1 MLSNRC
7 CNILLMLLK
16 SKSSLKLKD
25 IGNEFGISERATRYD
40 LDSID
45 DFLLKYNFE
54 VLTRKTNVGVGYN
67 VLGEN
72 RKKLFTAIL
81 TEREGTV
88 YDTPASRL
96 MAILVNLILAKSHIT
111 IDGEADRLMVSRSTV
126 FKDFEKLRTL
136 FNKDGD
142 SLFSSVSGYL
152 LQGEEIY
159 LRLLAS
165 KVVLSVIEARD
176 IVEIIVYSNDEDSL
190 LAGSKL
196 YKLFKEVPE
205 EGLRQ
210 SLAEIVKFKK
220 GNLRDNTFAFC
231 AVALCVAY
239 ARQDREVDGDI
250 DYSKYTFTKEEVH
263 EIASPLFGDDKNSHM
278 FVCELLDYIEELEA
292 SGDYRQTFPEIQLY
306 AYNLINK
313 VSRLYGIDLLS
324 ARLTTVV
331 AEELIDLIF
340 DDLRGKDKLAP
351 SLDMDVDIMLYEVL
365 KVELSIYHNILKRNI
380 NDNDIA
386 RFFRIFYSEYL
397 TFGFSAKRKKV
408 IVLCPFDRVYSGLVA
423 EKIKSTF
430 DVDVIESWG
439 LKALETDIQKYGCDL
454 IVSTLQ
460 IAVGEITSMKIGT
473 NFGDAGLARLKE
485 HLPTRV
491 MSSNVLKVIKGI
503 LANNEIEEDKAK
515 AILKDISAELNI
527 SLEEVVSVNIDGKIM
542 AVSICEAEDYI
553 DALAKAG
560 ELMVDNGIVEPEY
573 VAEMTKELTE
583 SKTHMVV
590 MDSVVL
596 AHSRKE
602 EYVKKTGGVLV
613 KLKNKV
619 PFIDDDDEKCDLVFA
634 MASKGVDSHF
644 QMLAGISDI
653 ISDEEKIKLIK
664 ESSDEMEIYSLFL
677 N

>member
-1 MLSNRC
+1 
-7 CNILLMLLK
+7 MLLK

-25 IGNEFGISERATRYD
+25 IGKEFGISERATRYD

-45 DFLLKYNFE
+45 DFLLKYDFN
-54 VLTRKTNVGVGYN
+54 VLSRKTNVGVGYS
-67 VLGEN
+67 VLGED

-96 MAILVNLILAKSHIT
+96 MAILVNLILAQSHIT

-136 FNKDGD
+136 FNKESD

-152 LQGEEIY
+152 LCGDELA

-176 IVEIIVYSNDEDSL
+176 IVEIITYASGEDSL

-196 YKLFKEVPE
+196 YKLFESVPE
-205 EGLRQ
+205 SGLQQ
-210 SLAEIVKFKK
+210 SLSNIVKFKK

-231 AVALCVAY
+231 AVALCVGY
-239 ARQDREVDGDI
+239 SRGDREVFGDV
-250 DYSKYTFTKEEVH
+250 DYADYTFTKEEVE
-263 EIASPLFGDDKNSHM
+263 EIATPIFGDEKSGHM
-278 FVCELLDYIEELEA
+278 FVCKLLDYIEELEA
-292 SGDYRQTFPEIQLY
+292 SGDVRQTFPEIQLY

-313 VSRLYGIDLLS
+313 ISRLYGLDLLS

-351 SLDMDVDIMLYEVL
+351 TLDMDVDIGLYEVI
-365 KVELSIYHNILKRNI
+365 KAELSIYENILKRKI

-386 RFFRIFYSEYL
+386 RFFRIFYSEHQ
-397 TFGFSAKRKKV
+397 TFGIVPHRKKV
-408 IVLCPFDRVYSGLVA
+408 IVLCPFDKTYSRLVA
-423 EKIKSTF
+423 EKIKSMF
-430 DVDVIESWG
+430 DVDIFESWG
-439 LKALETDIQKYGCDL
+439 LKALETDIKKHGCDL

-460 IAVGEITSMKIGT
+460 IGVEDIASVKIGT
-473 NFGDAGLARLKE
+473 DFGDHELARIKE
-485 HLPTRV
+485 YLPTRV
-491 MSSNVLKVIKGI
+491 MSSNVLKAIKKI
-503 LANNEIEEDKAK
+503 LVKNEIPEDKVK
-515 AILKDISAELNI
+515 SVLKEISSELNI
-527 SLEEVVSVNIDGKIM
+527 SLEEIVSADIDGKIA
-542 AVSICEAEDYI
+542 AVEVFEAADYKE
-553 DALAKAG
+553 ALERAG
-560 ELMVDNGIVEPEY
+560 ELMVDNGLVESGYIPEMITA
-573 VAEMTKELTE
+573 VAE
-583 SKTHMVV
+583 SKTHMIV
-590 MDSVVL
+590 MESVVL

-602 EYVKKTGGVLV
+602 EYVKKTGGILL

-619 PFIDDDDEKCDLVFA
+619 PFIHSDDEMCDMVFA
-634 MASKGVDSHF
+634 ICSKGVDSHF

-653 ISDEEKIKLIK
+653 ISDTDKIKILK
-664 ESSDEMEIYSLFL
+664 ESNDEMEMFSLFSK
-677 N
+677 